1 MRVNP
6 RVIWGVSPRVIA
18 RVNVG
23 VIGTLTAGVTG
34 RVDWGPAVHV
44 FAELVGV
51 EAFVF
56 GVVVVEAPEF
66 GGDVVV
72 EEWGCD
78 GCAGSGD
85 GGAEVVLLDG
95 VVVAVEAADE
105 ALFGVVVDD
114 EVVVGFELVGCGFDG
129 LAVPG
134 FGEGGEFGGAPV
146 EDAGEGEGG
155 VGECGEVEELGGDAE
170 GAPVGVG
177 PDCVLDCGVV
187 ACHVAA
193 SW

>member
-1 MRVNP
+1 M
-6 RVIWGVSPRVIA
+6 
-18 RVNVG
+18 
-23 VIGTLTAGVTG
+23 G
-34 RVDWGPAVHV
+34 RVDWGSAVHV
-44 FAELVGV
+44 FAEFVGV

-66 GGDVVV
+66 GADVVV
-72 EEWGCD
+72 EEWGGD
-78 GCAGSGD
+78 GCAGPGD
-85 GGAEVVLLDG
+85 GGAEVELFDA
-95 VVVAVEAADE
+95 VVVAVEAAYE
-105 ALFGVVVDD
+105 GFFGVVVDD
-114 EVVVGFELVGCGFDG
+114 EVVVGFEFVGCGFDG

-193 SW
+193 SCIVCVQGFWG